1 MIELRALGALVLRDP
16 HGEDLHSVLAQ
27 PKRVALLAY
36 LAIAR
41 PRGFHRRDTLLA
53 LLWPE
58 QDDQHARWALN
69 QALRHLRT
77 ALGREALPSRG
88 DGEVGIDVRALSCDA
103 VEFEAAIEADDPAR
117 ALRLY
122 RGDLLEGFHVS
133 GGGEFERWLEE
144 ERVWLRRR
152 AARAAA
158 ALARR
163 EEVRGEPVAAG
174 HWARRAFALAPDDES
189 EARNLIELLGRLGDR
204 AGAVQAYE
212 EFARRLRVEYEVE
225 PAPETLAAITAVRT
239 RRLATTPAPVAAA
252 DQLRGDVGAVAPGPT
267 VGAPPPRAPARHHRL
282 RLREL
287 GLLLLG
293 AAGTTMW
300 ALRPPPPIAHPA
312 TVSPTTIAVLPFAYQ
327 GAQEF
332 AYLGEG
338 MMDLLSANLDGAG
351 EVRTAD
357 PDAVLALFRQAGS
370 DRLEPEQA
378 QNLAARLGAGSY
390 VLGNVVETGGHLRI
404 SARLHSGDQKDG
416 RDQVLVD
423 GRSPQLFHLVDRLTA
438 QLIAQQS
445 GGPAG
450 ALSRLA
456 ALTTDSL
463 AALKAYLEA
472 ERHFRAWRLD
482 SSIQAAQR
490 ALRIDSSFALA
501 HYRLATALF
510 WTDGRDAG
518 EAVDRA
524 LRHGHR
530 LSHRDRRLIEASAAF
545 LHGRIREAGR
555 IYREIVARNPDDL
568 EATFQL
574 ADLIHSWSGHLGSS
588 WLDARELF
596 ERLLIMDPGH
606 HDARFHL
613 SLIAARERR
622 LEQLDSLTERLLA
635 DRRLRK
641 WPPPGSSF
649 YQGQRAVAFGDTAG
663 IERFMTSLRTS
674 DDDVAQWT
682 GGAVVFTTGDLV
694 VGRRIWRLFT
704 EPSRSR
710 GLRVLAHLTLA
721 KMDLMTGRWSAAKLE
736 LDSAMALDPATAL
749 EHRAL
754 LSLWPLLRVSR
765 SELLALRNSL
775 QRWKALPSPP
785 NEGFVTDE
793 HAPAHP
799 YLRLYLL
806 GLLSVRLDDH
816 AAALGYAAEL
826 ERQAR
831 ASFAP
836 AFVRGLGR
844 GVRVEVAR
852 ARGRPDQA
860 LAALDSAASGAWGE
874 LGWREITGNSPFYF
888 QEYQQF
894 VRAELLDTLG
904 RDAEALQAYRGIAD
918 YLFHSGGPAYFRMA
932 EIYERRREP
941 QKAAAHYARFAELWK
956 DCDPEFRPLVEEAR
970 RHMPR
975 GDGS

>member
-1 MIELRALGALVLRDP
+1 MIELRALGALALRDST
-16 HGEDLHSVLAQ
+16 GEDLHSVLAQ

-58 QDDQHARWALN
+58 QDEQHARWALN

-77 ALGREALPSRG
+77 ALGKEAVPSRG
-88 DGEVGIDVRALSCDA
+88 DGEIGIDVRALSCDA
-103 VEFEAAIEADDPAR
+103 VEFEAAIEADDSAR
-117 ALRLY
+117 ALGLY
-122 RGDLLEGFHVS
+122 RGDLLDGFHVS
-133 GGGEFERWLEE
+133 GCGEFERWLEE

-158 ALARR
+158 ALAHR
-163 EEVRGEPVAAG
+163 EEARGEPVAAG
-174 HWARRAFALAPDDES
+174 HWARRALALAPDDEA

-212 EFARRLRVEYEVE
+212 DFARRLRHEYEVD
-225 PAPETLAAITAVRT
+225 PAPETLATITAVRT
-239 RRLATTPAPVAAA
+239 RQLATTPSPAAAVDQPAGDIGPVA
-252 DQLRGDVGAVAPGPT
+252 PEPT
-267 VGAPPPRAPARHHRL
+267 VRAPPTRAPARHPRPG
-282 RLREL
+282 LREL
-287 GLLLLG
+287 GLLVLG
-293 AAGTTMW
+293 AAGTMIW
-300 ALRPPPPIAHPA
+300 ALRPAPPVAQLA

-327 GAQEF
+327 GTQEF

-357 PDAVLALFRQAGS
+357 PDAVLALFRQAGG

-378 QNLAARLGAGSY
+378 RNLAARLGAGSY
-390 VLGNVVETGGHLRI
+390 VLGNIVETGGHLRI

-416 RDQVLVD
+416 RGQALVD
-423 GRSPQLFHLVDRLTA
+423 GQSPQLFQLVDRLTT
-438 QLIAQQS
+438 QLIAQRS

-450 ALSRLA
+450 ALPRLA

-482 SSIQAAQR
+482 SSIQAAER
-490 ALRIDSSFALA
+490 AVRIDSSFALA
-501 HYRLATALF
+501 YYRLATALL
-510 WTDGRDAG
+510 WTDGRNAG
-518 EAVDRA
+518 EAVDRS
-524 LRHGHR
+524 LRHGR
-530 LSHRDRRLIEASAAF
+530 DLSHRDRRLIEALAAF
-545 LHGRIREAGR
+545 LHGRIREAGS
-555 IYREIVARNPDDL
+555 IYREIVTRNPNDL

-596 ERLLIMDPGH
+596 ERLLSIDPGH
-606 HDARFHL
+606 HDAYFHL
-613 SLIAARERR
+613 SLISARERR
-622 LEQLDSLTERLLA
+622 LEQLDSLTDRLLA

-641 WPPPGSSF
+641 FPPPGSSF
-649 YQGQRAVAFGDTAG
+649 YRGQRAVAFGDTAE
-663 IERFMTSLRTS
+663 IARFMAALRKS

-721 KMDLMTGRWSAAKLE
+721 KMELMTGRWSAAKVE
-736 LDSAMALDPATAL
+736 IDSAMALDSVTAL

-754 LSLWPLLRVSR
+754 LSLWPLLQVSQV
-765 SELLALRNSL
+765 ELLALRNSL
-775 QRWKALPSPP
+775 QRWKAAAGPP
-785 NEGFVTDE
+785 NEGFVTAE

-806 GLLSVRLDDH
+806 GLLSVRLEDH
-816 AAALGYAAEL
+816 APALEYAAEL
-826 ERQAR
+826 DRQAG

-852 ARGRPDQA
+852 ARGQADLA
-860 LAALDSAASGAWGE
+860 LATLDSAASGAWGE
-874 LGWREITGNSPFYF
+874 LGWLEITGNSPFYF

-894 VRAELLDTLG
+894 VRAELLNTLG
-904 RDAEALQAYRGIAD
+904 RDAEALEAYRGIAD
-918 YLFHSGGPAYFRMA
+918 YLFHSGGPAHLRLA

-941 QKAAAHYARFAELWK
+941 QKAATHYARFAELWK
-956 DCDPEFRPLVEEAR
+956 DCDPEFRPLVEEVR
-970 RHMPR
+970 RRMAKR
-975 GDGS
+975 NGA